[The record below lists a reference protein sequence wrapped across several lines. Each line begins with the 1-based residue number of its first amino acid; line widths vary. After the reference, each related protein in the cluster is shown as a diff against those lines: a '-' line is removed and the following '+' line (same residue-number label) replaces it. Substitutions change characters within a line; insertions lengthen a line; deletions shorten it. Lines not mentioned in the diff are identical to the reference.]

1 MATPAARIGGRAAAA
16 DIIADG
22 LFKYL
27 REASKAYPKFDE
39 EAKKVAAEV
48 ARVLI
53 ERAKKNANAI
63 PPHGKARAG
72 SWDGISTRSQAQVVA
87 QALTVRRD
95 RLISIRLRD
104 GQVFKSQSYPNRK
117 RQASGKVT
125 MGKVFF
131 GAEFGGRRKKTT
143 QQFLPHRGRQ
153 GYFFWQA
160 VRDNKSFIAKMYFDM
175 LEQTLERL
183 AADAK

>member
-48 ARVLI
+48 AKVLI
-53 ERAKKNANAI
+53 ERAQKNANAI
-63 PPHGKARAG
+63 SPHGRPRPG
-72 SWDGISTRSQAQVVA
+72 SSGRSQAQAVA

-104 GQVFKSQSYPNRK
+104 SQVFKSQSYPNRK
-117 RQASGKVT
+117 RQAAGKVT

-131 GAEFGGRRKKTT
+131 GAEFGGRGRKTT